1 MEIARII
8 VGIVHI
14 ILSILIIV
22 LILLQSGKQA
32 GLSGAVAGAGESFF
46 GKNKGKTLDAA
57 FSRFTKICAI
67 GFLCTSLFLAYSY
80 AADTKKEA
88 APDVTEPIVTM
99 APIEGEAAEG
109 EETVETPAAETPA
122 TPAETPAAAPTATPV
137 VAE

>member
-14 ILSILIIV
+14 ILSILIIA

-46 GKNKGKTLDAA
+46 GKNKGRTLDAV

-80 AADTKKEA
+80 AVGTKPETPVVEEPAIEA
-88 APDVTEPIVTM
+88 PVE
-99 APIEGEAAEG
+99 
-109 EETVETPAAETPA
+109 ETPAVE
-122 TPAETPAAAPTATPV
+122 TPAETPSEAPAAQ
-137 VAE
+137 

>member
-14 ILSILIIV
+14 ILSILIIA

-46 GKNKGKTLDAA
+46 GKNKGRTLDAV
-57 FSRFTKICAI
+57 FSKFTKICAI

-80 AADTKKEA
+80 AVGTKAEA
-88 APDVTEPIVTM
+88 PVIEEPAVEAPVEETPEV
-99 APIEGEAAEG
+99 IEGETAPEA
-109 EETVETPAAETPA
+109 TPEA
-122 TPAETPAAAPTATPV
+122 PAETPAAQ
-137 VAE
+137 

>member
-14 ILSILIIV
+14 ILSVLIIA

-80 AADTKKEA
+80 AVDTKPEA

-99 APIEGEAAEG
+99 DPIEGEAAEG